1 MPSGGDW
8 KDMFLGIQTGDI
20 NLVKYYLAVGIDP
33 NYQHPEFL
41 ALPLVESVRFNHL
54 EITKLLLEKG
64 ANPHLKELWGGET
77 ALSVAHAAKNKEAI
91 ELLEEYLGE

>member
-20 NLVKYYLAVGIDP
+20 NLVKYYLATGIDP

-41 ALPLVESVRFNHL
+41 ALPLVESIRFNHL

-64 ANPHLKELWGGET
+64 ANPHLKEFWGGET
-77 ALSVAHAAKNKEAI
+77 ALSMAQAAKNKEAI
-91 ELLEEYLGE
+91 ELLEGYLKG